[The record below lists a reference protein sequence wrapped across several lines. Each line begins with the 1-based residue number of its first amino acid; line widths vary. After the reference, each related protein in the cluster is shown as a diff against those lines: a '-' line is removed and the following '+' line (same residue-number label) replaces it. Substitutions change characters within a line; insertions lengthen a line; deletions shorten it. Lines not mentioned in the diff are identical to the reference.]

1 MPGVFDMTNKTD
13 EALGEASGG
22 HANFQRAK
30 KLALDGYVFAAIT
43 EQDCD
48 YTRASAS
55 AKSMAEI
62 QAWIKEDDLTNPT
75 SCDHHTCAIFNAAT
89 NVFHDVDTG
98 RVVFDGD
105 EASGI
110 YVRNAEIAILSDK
123 GAELTASPE
132 EGNT

>member
-1 MPGVFDMTNKTD
+1 MTHTKD
-13 EALGEASGG
+13 EVLGKASGNN
-22 HANFQRAK
+22 ANFQKAK

-62 QAWIKEDDLTNPT
+62 KAWIKEDDLTNPT
-75 SCDHHTCAIFNAAT
+75 SYDHHTCAIFNSAT

-105 EASGI
+105 ESSSTYAI
-110 YVRNAEIAILSDK
+110 NTEIAILSDK
-123 GAELTASPE
+123 GAALTAAPE
-132 EGNT
+132 KVNT

>member
-1 MPGVFDMTNKTD
+1 MTHTKD
-13 EALGEASGG
+13 KALGEASGG

-43 EQDCD
+43 EEDCD
-48 YTRASAS
+48 YTRVSAS

-62 QAWIKEDDLTNPT
+62 EAWIKESYLTNPT
-75 SCDHHTCAIFNAAT
+75 SYENHICAIFNAAT

-110 YVRNAEIAILSDK
+110 YVRDTEIAILSDK
-123 GAELTASPE
+123 GAALTASPE
-132 EGNT
+132 KGKP

>member
-1 MPGVFDMTNKTD
+1 MTHTKD
-13 EALGEASGG
+13 KALEKASGG
-22 HANFQRAK
+22 RANFKKAK

-62 QAWIKEDDLTNPT
+62 EAWIKESYLTNPT
-75 SCDHHTCAIFNAAT
+75 SHDHHTCAIFNAVT

-110 YVRNAEIAILSDK
+110 YVRDTEIAILSDK
-123 GAELTASPE
+123 GAALTASPE
-132 EGNT
+132 KGQK